1 MLAKEDRSAKCM
13 RDQGILVNAHNWQD
27 GARRAT
33 EEIAHNP
40 MSNHKVSQLTAQRG
54 GGVMPISAGGMD
66 DEAMPIEEVVEDDFQ
81 TGSDVIGLEEV
92 SAKATHVAEA
102 LDGAVGLHRPS
113 APALQQRGA
122 HDLTTCRTPRG
133 ANIAWRHAVA

>member
-1 MLAKEDRSAKCM
+1 
-13 RDQGILVNAHNWQD
+13 
-27 GARRAT
+27 
-33 EEIAHNP
+33 
-40 MSNHKVSQLTAQRG
+40 MSNHKVSQLTAQWG

-81 TGSDVIGLEEV
+81 TVSDVIGLEEV

-102 LDGAVGLHRPS
+102 LDEAGGAVGLRRPS